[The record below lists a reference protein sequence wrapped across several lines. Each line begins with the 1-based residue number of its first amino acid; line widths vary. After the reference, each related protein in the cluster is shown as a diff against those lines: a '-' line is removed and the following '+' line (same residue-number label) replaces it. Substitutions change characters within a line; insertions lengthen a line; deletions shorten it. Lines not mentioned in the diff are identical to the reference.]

1 MKWYEKKFFDFFNK
15 WTKGD
20 LFLKD
25 SKGYFGEV
33 ESIEFAD
40 KFEDS
45 AIRFICYEDSNR
57 ERTVPLDEIRH
68 FHAYNGPILNIG
80 KYVNIVKIEEKN
92 YLSVVDDEKNG
103 GPKIQEQKEED
114 KTRKPLKAHIK
125 VIEQPGEKSDEER
138 VICMAFGLEFYT
150 NEKTA
155 EVLRRD
161 IKRMLFSKLEGESL
175 LSIDDRSIIN
185 LTPTFSGMWSRLFG
199 GLRSHRGRHARGKNG
214 KKESVQDVVV
224 SNYEQDEVKNR
235 S

>member
-1 MKWYEKKFFDFFNK
+1 MKWYEKKFSDFFNK

-20 LFLKD
+20 LFLKN

-33 ESIEFAD
+33 DSIEFSD
-40 KFEDS
+40 RFEDS
-45 AIRFICYEDSNR
+45 TIRFTCYEDSNR
-57 ERTVPLDEIRH
+57 EKTFPLDEIRH

-92 YLSVVDDEKNG
+92 YLSVVDNEK
-103 GPKIQEQKEED
+103 KAASEAQEREEAD
-114 KTRKPLKAHIK
+114 KAQEPLKARIK
-125 VIEQPGEKSDEER
+125 VVEQPKEEGNEDK

-161 IKRMLFSKLEGESL
+161 IKRMLFSKLEGGSL
-175 LSIDDRSIIN
+175 LSIDDRSVIN

-199 GLRSHRGRHARGKNG
+199 GLGSHRGKHAKLRKGKR
-214 KKESVQDVVV
+214 ELPQDVEE
-224 SNYEQDEVKNR
+224 NHYIQKEVKR
-235 S
+235 

>member
-1 MKWYEKKFFDFFNK
+1 MKWYEKKFSDFFNK

-20 LFLKD
+20 LFLRN
-25 SKGYFGEV
+25 SEGYFGEV

-45 AIRFICYEDSNR
+45 TIRFICYEDSNR
-57 ERTVPLDEIRH
+57 EKTFSLDEIRH
-68 FHAYNGPILNIG
+68 FHVYNGPILNIG

-92 YLSVVDDEKNG
+92 YLSVIDDEKKAE
-103 GPKIQEQKEED
+103 PKIQERNEVD
-114 KTRKPLKAHIK
+114 KAQEPLRAHIE
-125 VIEQPGEKSDEER
+125 VIEQLKEKSDEEK

-155 EVLRRD
+155 EVLRKD

-175 LSIDDRSIIN
+175 LSIDDRSVIN
-185 LTPTFSGMWSRLFG
+185 LTPTFSGLWSRLFG
-199 GLRSHRGRHARGKNG
+199 GLRLHKSKHAKGR
-214 KKESVQDVVV
+214 KENRELPQDIEG
-224 SNYEQDEVKNR
+224 NHYAQEAVKNR

>member
-1 MKWYEKKFFDFFNK
+1 MKWYEKKFSDFFNK

-20 LFLKD
+20 LFLKN

-33 ESIEFAD
+33 ENIEFAD

-45 AIRFICYEDSNR
+45 TIRFICYEDSNR
-57 ERTVPLDEIRH
+57 EKTFPLDEIRH

-92 YLSVVDDEKNG
+92 YLSVVDNEKKAA
-103 GPKIQEQKEED
+103 PKIQELKEAQE
-114 KTRKPLKAHIK
+114 PLKVHIK
-125 VIEQPGEKSDEER
+125 VVEQPKEESDEEK

-161 IKRMLFSKLEGESL
+161 IKRILFSKLEGESL

-185 LTPTFSGMWSRLFG
+185 LTPTFSGLWLRLFG
-199 GLRSHRGRHARGKNG
+199 GFGSRKGKHARVRKD
-214 KKESVQDVVV
+214 KRELQRDVVE
-224 SNYEQDEVKNR
+224 SHYTQAEAKNR
-235 S
+235 N